1 MICLSFVQGRLSKK
15 IGSKFQYFPINNW
28 QNEMPIARKIGFK
41 HIEWI
46 ISDYNN
52 PIFNKIF
59 QNQILQVLKEN
70 KISISS
76 IGLDFLMR
84 EPLFKI
90 HNDDL
95 EWILLNLKNIL
106 KRFKAKRVNIPI
118 EENSRLSNHF
128 DYKIVKKRL
137 HKIIKIL
144 GGNTKISIESDLSL
158 KNLDHLLSIKE
169 LKKLGILLDIGN
181 IKADG
186 FSIEDY
192 ISKFAKKIYGIHVKK
207 RGIFFK
213 KSEKINKPYH
223 ELRYVINNISKL
235 TNLNDITL
243 QSFRSNSSYINELKL
258 VYKIVKKEI
267 EKINLKI

>member
-28 QNEMPIARKIGFK
+28 QNEMPIAKKIGFK

-95 EWILLNLKNIL
+95 DWILINLKNIL

-137 HKIIKIL
+137 HKII
-144 GGNTKISIESDLSL
+144 
-158 KNLDHLLSIKE
+158 
-169 LKKLGILLDIGN
+169 
-181 IKADG
+181 
-186 FSIEDY
+186 
-192 ISKFAKKIYGIHVKK
+192 
-207 RGIFFK
+207 
-213 KSEKINKPYH
+213 IN
-223 ELRYVINNISKL
+223 
-235 TNLNDITL
+235 
-243 QSFRSNSSYINELKL
+243 
-258 VYKIVKKEI
+258 YKTCK
-267 EKINLKI
+267 

>member
-41 HIEWI
+41 YIEWI

-59 QNQILQVLKEN
+59 QNQILQVLKKN
-70 KISISS
+70 KIRISS
-76 IGLDFLMR
+76 IGLDLLMR

-95 EWILLNLKNIL
+95 EWLLLNLKIIL
-106 KRFKAKRVNIPI
+106 KRFNPKRINIPI
-118 EENSRLSNHF
+118 EENSRLSNNF

-144 GGNTKISIESDLSL
+144 GINSKISIESDLSL
-158 KNLDHLLSIKE
+158 KNLDHLLSAKE

-186 FSIEDY
+186 FSIENY
-192 ISKFAKKIYGIHVKK
+192 ISKFSNRIYGIHVKK

-213 KSEKINKPYH
+213 KSEIIDKSYH
-223 ELRYVINNISKL
+223 ELRYVFDNISKL

-258 VYKIVKKEI
+258 AYKIVKKEI
-267 EKINLKI
+267 TRVDLKI

>member
-28 QNEMPIARKIGFK
+28 QNEMPIAKKIGFK

-95 EWILLNLKNIL
+95 EWMLLNLKNIL

-144 GGNTKISIESDLSL
+144 GENTKISIESDLSL
-158 KNLDHLLSIKE
+158 KNLDHLLSIKK

-192 ISKFAKKIYGIHVKK
+192 ISKFAKRIYGIHVKK
-207 RGIFFK
+207 RGIFFN

-223 ELRYVINNISKL
+223 ELRYVISNISKL

-258 VYKIVKKEI
+258 AYKIVKKEI

>member
-28 QNEMPIARKIGFK
+28 QNEMPIAKKIGFK

-95 EWILLNLKNIL
+95 DWILINLKNIL

-144 GGNTKISIESDLSL
+144 GENTKISIESDLSL
-158 KNLDHLLSIKE
+158 KNLDHQNPYNLILLSFYYFLAQNHFLE
-169 LKKLGILLDIGN
+169 EEQLQFYLKYPYTFLLMM
-181 IKADG
+181 
-186 FSIEDY
+186 
-192 ISKFAKKIYGIHVKK
+192 KI
-207 RGIFFK
+207 
-213 KSEKINKPYH
+213 
-223 ELRYVINNISKL
+223 
-235 TNLNDITL
+235 
-243 QSFRSNSSYINELKL
+243 
-258 VYKIVKKEI
+258 
-267 EKINLKI
+267 